1 MKDNTLRGELMRIT
15 KESASTQ
22 VGFDEYSQAD
32 YPKMIDQLEALL
44 AKEVRKAKLEEVNR
58 ISRYVEIRNTADG
71 ATISAEYLYR
81 QAKKRIKQLE
91 KEGK

>member
-22 VGFDEYSQAD
+22 VGFDEYSRAD

-44 AKEVRKAKLEEVNR
+44 AEEVRKARIDTAKTALIACPTKDNKLREWLEEH
-58 ISRYVEIRNTADG
+58 IR
-71 ATISAEYLYR
+71 S
-81 QAKKRIKQLE
+81 LE

>member
-1 MKDNTLRGELMRIT
+1 MKDNTLRGEIENILDS
-15 KESASTQ
+15 K
-22 VGFDEYSQAD
+22 VDGLPSQKLAVE
-32 YPKMIDQLEALL
+32 KLEALL
-44 AKEVRKAKLEEVNR
+44 AEEVRKARIEEVNR

-81 QAKKRIKQLE
+81 QARKRIKQLE